1 MSSTVVSS
9 ANEPV
14 PVGNLHGFKKYLRYD
29 LTAGFLVF
37 LIALPLCL
45 AISIASGYPP
55 VAGVFTAI
63 VGAVLTTMISNSELT
78 IKGPA
83 AGLIVIAIGTVQ
95 AFGHTGGVDPAAD
108 RHAYEMALAVGV
120 AAGVIQ
126 ILFGMF
132 RAGVLGDFFPTSVV
146 HGMMAAIG
154 VIIILKQ
161 LPVTVG
167 QSAKGEPL
175 EIFRELPEILADPN
189 PQIAVI
195 GIVSLLILFGKP
207 WIKNRWVKMIPSQ
220 LIVLL
225 VAVPLG
231 YYFDLGQDHV
241 YSFLDHN
248 YKVGE
253 ANLVNVPNNLF
264 SAITLP
270 DFSALQSVVAWKWIL
285 MYALIGSLESMLSAK
300 AIDLVDP
307 WKRKTN
313 LNRDLVGV
321 GIANTVS
328 ALIGGLPMISEIV
341 RSKANID
348 SGARTRFADLW
359 HGLFLLSFV
368 ALLPFAIHRIPLAA
382 LAAMLVYTGFRL
394 ASPREFLNV
403 LHTGTEQLIV
413 FVVTIIGV
421 LTTDLL
427 IGIGIGVAVKLLIHT
442 YNGVPLNSLFKAYL
456 EVEDADGNTSI
467 IRASQSAV
475 FSNWIP
481 FQREINQLGRVQR
494 RNVIIDLSNT
504 KLVDHSVMEKLNHL
518 KEDFEAEGLTLQ
530 IVGLESH
537 VQLSGHTHSARRQG
551 TFRSRRI
558 TLLVDPEYVQEALAK
573 FIELGAT
580 GYTLT
585 NCAGVGRRGVAEPLP
600 HRTRPQTQIDVIVAE
615 AVAQRISEHVRLQIL
630 PHHRATFTVETVEV
644 LRNDQY

>member
-1 MSSTVVSS
+1 MSTPATNVS
-9 ANEPV
+9 ADPV
-14 PVGNLHGFKKYLRYD
+14 PVGNLEGFKKYLRFD
-29 LTAGFLVF
+29 LIAGFLVF

-63 VGAVLTTMISNSELT
+63 IGAVLTTLISNSELT

-108 RHAYEMALAVGV
+108 FQAYRMALAVGV

-126 ILFGMF
+126 ILFGLF

-146 HGMMAAIG
+146 HGMLAAIG

-161 LPVTVG
+161 LPVAVG
-167 QSAKGEPL
+167 QTAQGEPL
-175 EIFRELPEILADPN
+175 EILRDLPEILADPN

-207 WIKNRWVKMIPSQ
+207 WLKNRWVKLIPSQ

-241 YSFLDHN
+241 YSFLDHS

-253 ANLVNVPNNLF
+253 ANLVDVPNNLF
-264 SAITLP
+264 SAIAFP
-270 DFSALQSVVAWKWIL
+270 DFSVLQTWIAWKWIA

-300 AIDLVDP
+300 AIDMVDP

-321 GIANTVS
+321 GVANTIT
-328 ALIGGLPMISEIV
+328 AAIGGLPMISEIV

-348 SGARTRFADLW
+348 SGARTRFADFW

-394 ASPREFLNV
+394 ASPREFIDV
-403 LHTGTEQLIV
+403 FHTGTEQLIV
-413 FVVTIIGV
+413 FVATIVGV
-421 LTTDLL
+421 LATDLL
-427 IGIGIGVAVKLLIHT
+427 LGIGIGVAVKLLIHT

-456 EVEDADGNTSI
+456 EVEDAGANTSI

-504 KLVDHSVMEKLNHL
+504 KLVDHSTMEKLDHL
-518 KEDFEAEGLTLQ
+518 REDFLNEGLSLR
-530 IVGLESH
+530 IAGLESH
-537 VQLSGHTHSARRQG
+537 VQLSGHAHAARRQG

-558 TLLVDPEYVQEALAK
+558 TLLVEPEYAQEALAQ

-585 NCAGVGRRGVAEPLP
+585 NCAGVGRRGIHDPLP
-600 HRTRPQTQIDVIVAE
+600 HRTRPQTRIEVIVAE
-615 AVAQRISEHVRLQIL
+615 LTAQQILEHVRLQIL
-630 PHHRATFTVETVEV
+630 PTQRATLTVETVEV

>member
-1 MSSTVVSS
+1 MSQPVVNATSDS
-9 ANEPV
+9 I
-14 PVGNLHGFKKYLRYD
+14 PVGNLAGFSKYLRFD
-29 LTAGFLVF
+29 LLAGFLVF

-63 VGAVLTTMISNSELT
+63 VGALLTTFISNSELT

-95 AFGHTGGVDPAAD
+95 AFGYSKGGDPEINFQ
-108 RHAYEMALAVGV
+108 AYRMALAVGV

-126 ILFGMF
+126 ILFGLF

-146 HGMMAAIG
+146 HGMLAAIG
-154 VIIILKQ
+154 VMIILKQ
-161 LPVTVG
+161 LPETVG
-167 QSAKGEPL
+167 QSAQGKPL
-175 EIFRELPEILADPN
+175 EILRDLPRLLGNPN

-207 WIKNRWVKMIPSQ
+207 WLKNRWVKLIPSQ
-220 LIVLL
+220 LLVLL

-231 YYFDLGQDHV
+231 YYFDLDKQHE
-241 YSFLDHN
+241 YTFLDQN
-248 YKVGE
+248 YEVSEK
-253 ANLVNVPNNLF
+253 NLVDVPANIS
-264 SAITLP
+264 SAITHP
-270 DFSALQSVVAWKWIL
+270 DFSALLQPVAWWWVA

-300 AIDLVDP
+300 AVDMVDP

-321 GIANTVS
+321 GIANTAA

-348 SGARTRFADLW
+348 SGARTRFADMW
-359 HGLFLLSFV
+359 HGLFLLAFV
-368 ALLPFAIHRIPLAA
+368 ALLPFAIHRIPYAA

-394 ASPREFLNV
+394 ASPREFINV
-403 LHTGTEQLIV
+403 FHTGTEQLIV
-413 FVVTIIGV
+413 FVATIVGV
-421 LTTDLL
+421 LATDLL
-427 IGIGIGVAVKLLIHT
+427 WGIFIGVAVKLLIHA

-456 EVEDADGNTSI
+456 EVEDTDENTTL

-504 KLVDHSVMEKLNHL
+504 KLVDHSTMEKLNHL
-518 KEDFEAEGLTLQ
+518 QQEFTSEGLSLQ

-537 VQLSGHTHSARRQG
+537 VQLSGHSNAARRQG

-558 TLLVDPEYVQEALAK
+558 TLLVEPEYVQEALAQ
-573 FIELGAT
+573 LVAHGAT

-585 NCAGVGRRGVAEPLP
+585 NCAGIGRRGIQEPLP
-600 HRTRPQTQIDVIVAE
+600 HRTRAQTRIEVIVAE
-615 AVAQRISEHVRLQIL
+615 ATAQRILDYVRVNIL
-630 PHHRATFTVETVEV
+630 SNQRATLTVETVEV